1 MSQAY
6 PVRDYSLMVQGLAW
20 AGVALGIVGYCA
32 TVPLAT
38 SHRPLYAMSPRTAHD
53 LGGRG
58 LLGGDGRR
66 EHRIRD
72 LSPLPAPAQA
82 PEASEE
88 EARCVES
95 CGSCVTWPS
104 GW

>member
-38 SHRPLYAMSPRTAHD
+38 SHRPLYAMSPEQLTTWVAAVCSAVMAVVNTGFVIYHRFQHP
-53 LGGRG
+53 RKPRKP
-58 LLGGDGRR
+58 RR
-66 EHRIRD
+66 KKPD
-72 LSPLPAPAQA
+72 ASSPAGAA
-82 PEASEE
+82 
-88 EARCVES
+88 
-95 CGSCVTWPS
+95 
-104 GW
+104 